1 MLAGAA
7 RQVYNSPIGRFLL
20 PYRGIALPLQ
30 GVCLSPIGRL
40 QQTLYPL
47 HIMPYSATL
56 LTKDIKKC

>member
-7 RQVYNSPIGRFLL
+7 RQVYN
-20 PYRGIALPLQ
+20 
-30 GVCLSPIGRL
+30 SPIGRL